1 MDELDKVEFDLDVK
15 GLLGALPEQYQEII
29 LMRTG
34 LDGAVHTYREIG
46 KELGITPDMARNR
59 YLKAIEYL
67 REMKESKQ

>member
-1 MDELDKVEFDLDVK
+1 MDELEQVEFDLDLK
-15 GLLGALPEQYQEII
+15 ALLGVLPEQYLAIV

-34 LDGAVHTYREIG
+34 LDGGVHTYAEIG

-59 YLKAIEYL
+59 YIKAIEYL

>member
-1 MDELDKVEFDLDVK
+1 MDELEQIEFDLDLK
-15 GLLGALPEQYQEII
+15 GLLGVLPEQYLEIV

-34 LDGAVHTYREIG
+34 LDGGVHTYAEIG

-59 YLKAIEYL
+59 YIKAIEYL

>member
-1 MDELDKVEFDLDVK
+1 MDELEQVEFDLELK
-15 GLLGALPEQYQEII
+15 GLLGALPEQYWQIV

-34 LDGAVHTYREIG
+34 LDGGVHTYAEIG